1 MKDQTCYDDR
11 AMITDALDSQK
22 MIAQAYNH
30 YAGECS
36 TQQRKDKL
44 MQLLGEE
51 HDMQFEVFSEMNK
64 RGWYCPEEADRQ
76 KVSDACQQFT
86 QKKKNL

>member
-1 MKDQTCYDDR
+1 MQQPYYDDR

-22 MIAQAYNH
+22 MIAQTYNH
-30 YAGECS
+30 YAGECA

-51 HDMQFEVFSEMNK
+51 HDMQFELFSEMQK
-64 RGWYCPEEADRQ
+64 RGWYSPKQAQSQAVSAAQKQFAKEE
-76 KVSDACQQFT
+76 KT
-86 QKKKNL
+86 L